1 MALTFTERLGRKLR
15 RRFRKPYNKLRHSDR
30 FFVTRYFD
38 ADFLVRGIDVG
49 GLEISAG
56 IGELSELTR
65 FTAACERLK
74 PDLFLDIGA
83 NIGLYSCILLRR
95 RLVERAILFEPD
107 RRNQVRLRANLLI
120 NGVLERV
127 EIREVAAGAAP
138 GRFRLVPG
146 PETDIGLS
154 RIAEDATHD
163 GYEVEV
169 VRLDDALALAA
180 RTLAIKMDIERYER
194 PALRGMTQ
202 LLRANRGLMQIEAFE
217 SRDEVVAMM
226 HDVGWPLAWEL
237 FPNLVF
243 EKT

>member
-1 MALTFTERLGRKLR
+1 MALTFTERLARKLR
-15 RRFRKPYNKLRHSDR
+15 RRFRKPFNKVVHGER
-30 FFVTRYFD
+30 FFVTRYFG

-56 IGELSELTR
+56 IGERSEIEN
-65 FTAACERLK
+65 FIAACRRRK

-83 NIGLYSCILLRR
+83 NIGLYSNILLRQD
-95 RLVERAILFEPD
+95 LVPRAVLFEPD

-120 NGVLERV
+120 NGVLDRA
-127 EIREVAAGAAP
+127 EIREMAAGAAP
-138 GRFRLVPG
+138 GRFHLVPG

-154 RIAEDATHD
+154 RIVEATTTE

-169 VRLDDALALAA
+169 VRLDDVLDLSG

-194 PALRGMTQ
+194 PALRGMAG
-202 LLRANRGLMQIEAFE
+202 LLRANRGIMQIEAFE

-226 HDVGWPLAWEL
+226 RDLGWPLVWEL
-237 FPNLVF
+237 EPNLVF
-243 EKT
+243 EKG